1 VKAFHVTK
9 CFATLL
15 FPIILAGRTWAVSP
29 DPRLLPL
36 VSPGAQIVAGISAP
50 SMQGQLDSFLLITR
64 NNSVDLRDFFAL
76 SGVDDAR
83 IIHQIIMV
91 AASDSRGSLEEHSL
105 LASGHFDRARV
116 FKAAVENGAARSE
129 YRGMQ
134 VLVLQPFERERGIFK
149 DVRWLVVLESSV
161 AIFGTIS
168 NIKEE
173 LDRYLA
179 KSTADSSLIQ
189 ELARLHRDDKT
200 WCVLKE
206 FVRNNEIQ
214 HALGSLDSTL
224 ANLTHDGD
232 AFQFGIQFGRRIRFE
247 YEVTGVSGASAQA
260 ISCSLTQSLIGGN
273 LKVSLLMPSSDRTA
287 NGHSARG
294 VVKLSSARYETWLTE
309 VSARGR
315 ARLVIASPND
325 SSVDDGVH

>member
-1 VKAFHVTK
+1 M
-9 CFATLL
+9 LL
-15 FPIILAGRTWAVSP
+15 FPLILAGMAWAVSP

-36 VSPGAQIVAGISAP
+36 VPPDAQIVAGISAP

-105 LASGHFDRARV
+105 LASGHVYRGQV

-129 YRGMQ
+129 YRGIQ

-149 DVRWLVVLESSV
+149 DVRWLAVLESSV
-161 AIFGTIS
+161 ALFGTIS
-168 NIKEE
+168 SIKGE
-173 LDRYLA
+173 LDRHLA
-179 KSTADSSLIQ
+179 KSAADSSLIQ
-189 ELARLHRDDKT
+189 ELARLDRDDET
-200 WCVLKE
+200 WCVVKE

-224 ANLTHDGD
+224 ANLTNDGD
-232 AFQFGIQFGRRIRFE
+232 AFQFGIRFGNRIRFE
-247 YEVTGVSGASAQA
+247 YEVTRVSGASSQA
-260 ISCSLTQSLIGGN
+260 ISSSLTQSLIGGN
-273 LKVSLLMPSSDRTA
+273 LKASLLVPSSDRTA
-287 NGHSARG
+287 NGHSAQD

-309 VSARGR
+309 VSAG
-315 ARLVIASPND
+315 AALELVITSQTVIN
-325 SSVDDGVH
+325 